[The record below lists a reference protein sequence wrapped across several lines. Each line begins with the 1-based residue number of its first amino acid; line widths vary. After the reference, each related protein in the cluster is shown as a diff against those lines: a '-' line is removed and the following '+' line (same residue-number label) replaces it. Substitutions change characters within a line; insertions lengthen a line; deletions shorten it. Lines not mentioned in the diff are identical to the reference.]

1 MKKLLVLAATV
12 ASVTCTAFAN
22 AEPTKMSD
30 KQLSNVTAGTYSRT
44 KTVAI
49 ASNNISSSASCY
61 KGCVSVLVI
70 ANSIITQNATA
81 VAVSK

>member
-12 ASVTCTAFAN
+12 ASVTCTFAY
-22 AEPTKMSD
+22 AEPTKMTD
-30 KQLSNVTAGTYSRT
+30 QQLSTVTAGSYSRT
-44 KTVAI
+44 TTIAI

-61 KGCVSVLVI
+61 VGCASVLVI
-70 ANSIITQNATA
+70 SNSTIYQTATA